1 MAQVCPVGTGQQR
14 SIAAACAQYVPKFR
28 DGSAHRR
35 SADGRPSKSTQQLSS
50 ATGIWSA
57 PAPTAVRWILARPPA
72 PRLRTVS
79 ALKRK
84 GGQNAD
90 SGPLQRLGSRCT
102 RACRSAG
109 SGRLADGHSVRPL
122 VMASP
127 NDLLRADR
135 KYFPRRPRVSLASVT
150 PVADILRQPVCRRRE
165 SGSGEPFGLLSTG
178 PAARGSG

>member
-35 SADGRPSKSTQQLSS
+35 SAGGRPSKSTQQISS

-84 GGQNAD
+84 GGQNDA
-90 SGPLQRLGSRCT
+90 PM
-102 RACRSAG
+102 
-109 SGRLADGHSVRPL
+109 GRQGFERHFLDPFR
-122 VMASP
+122 
-127 NDLLRADR
+127 D
-135 KYFPRRPRVSLASVT
+135 VT
-150 PVADILRQPVCRRRE
+150 KEML
-165 SGSGEPFGLLSTG
+165 
-178 PAARGSG
+178 